1 MEGLATIGLMH
12 HGGGVARAALLATL
26 VPALLALAAC
36 APSGSSP
43 PTSAATLPPPAT
55 QGSSPAPSLP
65 SQTDTA
71 WGRIWDAVPSTF
83 PMIRGAVPATDTGE
97 GAVSALLALQ
107 APDAMVIAAF
117 YRDALQAMSMTVT
130 MDGPLEDGSVIV
142 SGTDGND
149 CAVQVSVRPS
159 GSTNLIS
166 VLYGAGCPY

>member
-1 MEGLATIGLMH
+1 MH

-43 PTSAATLPPPAT
+43 PTSASTVPPPAT
-55 QGSSPAPSLP
+55 QASSPTPSLP
-65 SQTDTA
+65 TQTDTA

-83 PMIRGAVPATDTGE
+83 PVIRGAVPATDTGE

-107 APDAMVIAAF
+107 APDPMVIAVF
-117 YRDALQAMSMTVT
+117 YRDALQAMDMIVS
-130 MDGPLEDGSVIV
+130 MDGPLEDGSVTV
-142 SGTDGND
+142 SGTDANG
-149 CAVQVSVRPS
+149 CAIQVGVRPA

-166 VLYGAGCPY
+166 VLYGAGCRF